1 MKYQFK
7 QYNILPGFGLT
18 LGYTVVYLGLLVLL
32 PLAALTLSALQMT
45 WPEFWS
51 AISSQRAIR
60 SFALT
65 FGTSFIAAVINT
77 IFGLLIAWC
86 LSRMS
91 FPGRK
96 IIDAMIDL
104 PFALPTAI
112 SGIALTAV
120 YAPNGILGEPLAR
133 LGIKVA
139 YTPIGIIIAMILVGL
154 PFVVRTVQP
163 VLAELEREL
172 EEAALG
178 LGASNW
184 QTFSKVIFPLVLPS
198 LLTGFTLA
206 FARNLGEYDSVV
218 FIAGNMP
225 MKTEITSL
233 LIVTHLEQYDYAG
246 ATALASAMLIISF
259 VLLLTINLLQ
269 TWSGRRLK

>member
-7 QYNILPGFGLT
+7 QYSILPGFGLT
-18 LGYTVVYLGLLVLL
+18 MGYTVVYLGLLVLL
-32 PLAALTLSALQMT
+32 PLAALTLSALKMT

-51 AISSQRAIR
+51 AISSERAIR

-65 FGTSFIAAVINT
+65 FGTSFLAAAINT
-77 IFGLLIAWC
+77 VFGLLIAWC
-86 LSRMS
+86 LTRMS

-133 LGIKVA
+133 LGIKIA
-139 YTPIGIIIAMILVGL
+139 YTPVGIIIAMILVGL

-172 EEAALG
+172 EEASLG

-206 FARNLGEYDSVV
+206 FARNLGEYGSVV

-233 LIVTHLEQYDYAG
+233 LIVTRLEQYDYVG

-259 VLLLTINLLQ
+259 ALLLTINLLQ
-269 TWSGRRLK
+269 TWSSRRLK